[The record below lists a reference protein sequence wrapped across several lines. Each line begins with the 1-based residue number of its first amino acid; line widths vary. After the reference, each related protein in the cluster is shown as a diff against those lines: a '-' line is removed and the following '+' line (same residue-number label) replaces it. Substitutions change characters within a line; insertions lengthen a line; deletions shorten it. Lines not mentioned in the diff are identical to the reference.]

1 MTKPCYGQRERHGRS
16 PNSLEAFSILAASSA
31 LAGQTDK
38 AHKALA
44 RLLQE
49 NPRRRLSDERFR
61 ESAIQR
67 AEDHARLV
75 AGLRK
80 AEMHEARC
88 RKLTSPTGHAFAGC
102 DGRDVPGLRLML
114 AAARLLLALPFLSA
128 LLDPNGLKDFSSADQ
143 PTNVRPLLHNLACLV
158 HAAFRQVIAPRVEV
172 YFNLKSFGEAIF
184 HFAVAPKW
192 QLIESAV
199 AQLGE
204 SRALIV
210 EFRIDQFHLACH
222 VQLDKR
228 QVVVASNA
236 ADRG

>member
-1 MTKPCYGQRERHGRS
+1 MDKALARRARSCNRASGSRNAPEPARPAFLRCRRARPSDISSPDAMTKPCYGQRERHGRS

-80 AEMHEARC
+80 A
-88 RKLTSPTGHAFAGC
+88 
-102 DGRDVPGLRLML
+102 
-114 AAARLLLALPFLSA
+114 
-128 LLDPNGLKDFSSADQ
+128 
-143 PTNVRPLLHNLACLV
+143 
-158 HAAFRQVIAPRVEV
+158 
-172 YFNLKSFGEAIF
+172 
-184 HFAVAPKW
+184 
-192 QLIESAV
+192 
-199 AQLGE
+199 
-204 SRALIV
+204 
-210 EFRIDQFHLACH
+210 
-222 VQLDKR
+222 
-228 QVVVASNA
+228 
-236 ADRG
+236 